1 MHSSIDRIP
10 WNQACVAFVLEK
22 IIVLTKAVL
31 WGLSHHRNMTASDN
45 LMRWKPIMSYWA
57 CPLVCEAS
65 MEMMA
70 H

>member
-10 WNQACVAFVLEK
+10 WNQACVAFMFEK

-31 WGLSHHRNMTASDN
+31 WGLTRQRNITDSDN
-45 LMRWKPIMSYWA
+45 MMRWKTIMSEWA
-57 CPLVCEAS
+57 IHRGWPSL
-65 MEMMA
+65 EMMA